1 MKIVRKLKWPVLLIP
16 LVVLVASLLS
26 SLLIQV
32 GKVADEN
39 KKLRETSQVLQQQ
52 IEDMGGHPVIE
63 VIPGDEGPRGK
74 PGPPGR
80 DGQDGEPGPR
90 GLQGEPGEDGEPGP
104 PGEDGKPGPQ
114 GPQGPQG
121 EQGPPGE
128 RGPKG
133 ERGPQ
138 GPPGKDAPSTVYLY
152 GVGPLG
158 EDYICIREGDSYHCT
173 SMNAG

>member
-16 LVVLVASLLS
+16 LVVLVATLLS

-90 GLQGEPGEDGEPGP
+90 GFQGEPGG
-104 PGEDGKPGPQ
+104 GKMVNLGLLAKTVSPAPKD
-114 GPQGPQG
+114 PKALKAN
-121 EQGPPGE
+121 
-128 RGPKG
+128 RGLPVNEARKGNGVPKV
-133 ERGPQ
+133 RQARTHHP
-138 GPPGKDAPSTVYLY
+138 PST
-152 GVGPLG
+152 
-158 EDYICIREGDSYHCT
+158 
-173 SMNAG
+173 SMAWVR